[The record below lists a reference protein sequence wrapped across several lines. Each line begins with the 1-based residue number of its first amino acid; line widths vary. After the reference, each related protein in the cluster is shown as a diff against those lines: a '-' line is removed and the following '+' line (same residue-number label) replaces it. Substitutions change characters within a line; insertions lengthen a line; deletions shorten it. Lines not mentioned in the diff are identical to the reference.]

1 MAKETDTELVTL
13 LNKLLERHRHP
24 QYIVELAD
32 EFKIS
37 QLTINRWRIGKNLP
51 HPNIAEPIIKRLE
64 ELLTD

>member
-24 QYIVELAD
+24 QYIVKLAD
-32 EFKIS
+32 ELKVS
-37 QLTINRWRIGKNLP
+37 QSTINRWRNGRNLP
-51 HPNIAEPIIKRLE
+51 HPNIAEPIIERLE